1 MNTELS
7 RCAVS
12 SDDSRNS
19 ARNVSGGRKSD
30 GLMKRARGYLPAWAP
45 VLELAIVRS
54 LNANGQLRHK

>member
-1 MNTELS
+1 M
-7 RCAVS
+7 S

-54 LNANGQLRHK
+54 LNANGQLRDK